1 MPCHH
6 HAGTIT
12 GKRYNNHTYKS
23 SWFKIGKRILNV
35 TGGIGAVADGTSL
48 SQEAESESGFQKG

>member
-6 HAGTIT
+6 HAGMIT

-23 SWFKIGKRILNV
+23 SWFKVGKRILNV
-35 TGGIGAVADGTSL
+35 TGGIGAVADGT
-48 SQEAESESGFQKG
+48 